1 MPAESTSVKRID
13 ITVSSRLHDRLTAL
27 AEYRGLSRAQL
38 IRLILTA
45 HVNAQRE
52 TTSPSPRRT

>member
-1 MPAESTSVKRID
+1 MPAETSVERI
-13 ITVSSRLHDRLTAL
+13 TLTLPSALLDRLTAL
-27 AEYRGLSRAQL
+27 AEYRGLSRAEL

-52 TTSPSPRRT
+52 TTSPS